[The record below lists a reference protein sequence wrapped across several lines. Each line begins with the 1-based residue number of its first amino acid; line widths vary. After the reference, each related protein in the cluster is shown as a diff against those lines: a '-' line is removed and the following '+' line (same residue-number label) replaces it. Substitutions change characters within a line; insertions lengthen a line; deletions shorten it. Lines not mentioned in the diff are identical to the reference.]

1 MKLEGSIE
9 EIKQFIKEFQPKD
22 TAFTKQQLKQIEE
35 LAKKTREPID
45 TAIDPVEK
53 RVREIYENTRKAISE
68 KCHNC

>member
-9 EIKQFIKEFQPKD
+9 EIKQFIKEFQLRD

-35 LAKKTREPID
+35 LTKKTKESIE

-53 RVREIYENTRKAISE
+53 RAREIIENTRKAISE
-68 KCHNC
+68 KCQNC